1 MFSKLVNEGT
11 IDRVVRVILGAALVL
26 IGFVVVGGAGGTV
39 IGVIGFVPI
48 LTGLSGW
55 CPLYSVLGVSTCSRR
70 DAR

>member
-11 IDRVVRVILGAALVL
+11 IDRIARVVLGVAVVL
-26 IGFVVVGGAGGTV
+26 IGFVVIGGTGGTV
-39 IGVIGFVPI
+39 LGVIGFVPV

-55 CPLYSVLGVSTCSRR
+55 CPLYTVLGVNTCSRP